1 MNTLSALKNFNF
13 EERFD
18 SYIVRKGLLG
28 CGLITP
34 WNWPIN
40 QIACKV
46 APALATGCTLILK
59 PSEVAPLSSVI
70 FTEILHDA
78 GLPKGVF
85 NLIHGGGNIGIGMS
99 EHPSID
105 MISFTGSTKAGISVA
120 KNSANTVKELRKN

>member
-1 MNTLSALKNFNF
+1 MWINNTLELAHKSDCL
-13 EERFD
+13 
-18 SYIVRKGLLG
+18 
-28 CGLITP
+28 
-34 WNWPIN
+34 W
-40 QIACKV
+40 V
-46 APALATGCTLILK
+46 APALAAGCTLILK

-85 NLIHGGGNIGIGMS
+85 NLIHGGSNIGIGMS

-120 KNSANTVKELRKN
+120 KNSANTVKRVTQELEESQQTLY